1 MINDLKEIRLVR
13 NLRAEY
19 NQRVLKQYRTEN
31 SLITTQETLQGD
43 VFLSREERVGERRT
57 HTHSYGF
64 EADNTRKKHLR
75 RAKTGK
81 LVEFKLVCDVITI
94 DYMFGEGPRFVTTEM
109 SEETAQLA
117 PRMKTIYGTDEAKL
131 IREIARKQYTLKD
144 LYKGNETQGLDALG
158 AIKSSIIIDCLGE
171 LINRADAIGD
181 WGTLWDA
188 KDVAYKLEEKAEFQF
203 KTPTL
208 NFSEFDK

>member
-1 MINDLKEIRLVR
+1 MINDLKEICLVR

-43 VFLSREERVGERRT
+43 VFLSSEQRIGERRT
-57 HTHSYGF
+57 NTHSYGL
-64 EADNTRKKHLR
+64 EADNTRKMHLR
-75 RAKTGK
+75 RIKKAK

-94 DYMFGEGPRFVTTEM
+94 DYMFSEKPRLVTTEM
-109 SEETAQLA
+109 SEDTAQLA
-117 PRMKTIYGTDEAKL
+117 PRMKTIYGTKEAKF
-131 IREIARKQYTLKD
+131 IREIARRQYTLEE
-144 LYKGNETQGLDALG
+144 LYKGKETQAFDALG
-158 AIKSSIIIDCLGE
+158 AIKSSIIIECLGE

-188 KDVAYKLEEKAEFQF
+188 KDVAYRLDEKADF
-203 KTPTL
+203 KFNTPTL
-208 NFSEFDK
+208 NFNTK

>member
-1 MINDLKEIRLVR
+1 MINDLKGIRLVR

-57 HTHSYGF
+57 HTHAYGF
-64 EADNTRKKHLR
+64 EADNTRKKHIR
-75 RAKTGK
+75 RAKTAE

-94 DYMFGEGPRFVTTEM
+94 DYMFGEVPRFATTQM
-109 SEETAQLA
+109 SEETAQLT
-117 PRMKTIYGTDEAKL
+117 PSMRTIYGTDEAKAL
-131 IREIARKQYTLKD
+131 QAIARMQYNLED
-144 LYKGNETQGLDALG
+144 LYKGNETQGLDVLG
-158 AIKSSIIIDCLGE
+158 AIKSGIILDCLSE
-171 LINRADAIGD
+171 LVQRVDG
-181 WGTLWDA
+181 LVVR
-188 KDVAYKLEEKAEFQF
+188 DVAHALNEKAEFQF

-208 NFSEFDK
+208 NFNTK

>member
-43 VFLSREERVGERRT
+43 VFLSHEQRVGERRT
-57 HTHSYGF
+57 STHSYGF
-64 EADNTRKKHLR
+64 EADNTRKMHLR
-75 RAKTGK
+75 RTKNAE
-81 LVEFKLVCDVITI
+81 LIEFKLVCDIITI
-94 DYMFGEGPRFVTTEM
+94 DYNFSEEPRFVTTEM

-117 PRMKTIYGTDEAKL
+117 PRMKVIYGTKEAKAL
-131 IREIARKQYTLKD
+131 RDMARMQYTLKD
-144 LYKGNETQGLDALG
+144 LYKGKETQGIDALG
-158 AIKSSIIIDCLGE
+158 AIKPGIIIDCLSE
-171 LINRADAIGD
+171 LVERADAVCE
-181 WGTLWDA
+181 WGTIWDA
-188 KDVAYKLEEKAEFQF
+188 KDVAYKLEEKVDFQF

-208 NFSEFDK
+208 NFNAK